1 MSVRT
6 PLKLATADLQVMAA
20 ADTTALVNRAAYLY
34 STDPSV
40 TLAMGLGAGTLT
52 AIADTRTQAGTAV
65 TDVTNF
71 HLETETAEPT
81 TVSVS
86 YNNTAESTVAGLVTV
101 ADTSSKK
108 FPVYLD
114 VDNNIQAMTLQDMY
128 DSFIHGALDVVMASQ
143 PYKAWDWFD
152 TAPTG
157 YTNDTVLPIFLDT
170 IADLSLYTAAG
181 LNETVGQVG
190 ETLDQ
195 PKSVAMWQLWEKTPV
210 VSAYGGR
217 PLYIDASNNLVEY
230 TEAEFDAILL
240 PLIRYAAVNLAN
252 HKIRYF
258 INGTGTTCGQ
268 AMTNTKLNGTGDYQT
283 LYVNTDDYRAQEFPN
298 GVPVVVSTYYLKV
311 RKVA

>member
-6 PLKLATADLQVMAA
+6 PLKLATADLQEMAA

-34 STDPSV
+34 STSPTV
-40 TLAMGLGAGTLT
+40 TLDVGPYANGTFTAMV
-52 AIADTRTQAGTAV
+52 DTRMKAGAMS

-71 HLETETAEPT
+71 DLEAETAEPT
-81 TVSVS
+81 VNSISQTGM
-86 YNNTAESTVAGLVTV
+86 AESTVAGLVTV

-114 VDNNIQAMTLQDMY
+114 ASNNIQAMTLQDMY
-128 DSFIHGALDVVMASQ
+128 DSFIHDALDVVMASQ
-143 PYKAWDWFD
+143 PFKTWNLWD
-152 TAPTG
+152 TAPVG
-157 YTNDTVLPIFLDT
+157 YTQVSVSPVFTDT

-181 LNETVGQVG
+181 IAES
-190 ETLDQ
+190 LDQ
-195 PKSVAMWQLWEKTPV
+195 PTTVKIWQIWQKNAS
-210 VSAYGGR
+210 VSAYADR
-217 PLYIDASNNLVEY
+217 PLYIDGSNNLVEY

-240 PLIRYAAVNLAN
+240 ALVRYAAVNLAN

-268 AMTNTKLNGTGDYQT
+268 AMTDTILNGTGNYQT
-283 LYVNTDDYRAQEFPN
+283 LEVVVDGVSDDYRAQEFPD
-298 GVPVVVSTYYLKV
+298 GVPVVASTYYLKV